1 MSLSWLQ
8 WAPQVDSAA
17 SWKAFSS
24 RICLDVREDKV
35 EVEETQEQV
44 VNPQE
49 VPITTV
55 KQLLAVC
62 WQVTPVFQLV
72 LDFRLWQMQ
81 SILYIIK

>member
-1 MSLSWLQ
+1 MN
-8 WAPQVDSAA
+8 SAA

-35 EVEETQEQV
+35 EVEETQELV

-49 VPITTV
+49 VPSTTV

-62 WQVTPVFQLV
+62 WQVNAVFQVV
-72 LDFRLWQMQ
+72 LAFRFAK
-81 SILYIIK
+81 YRGY